1 MQNELLADDANKRT
15 DLARSRDGVRTL
27 IEATAGDLERSARY
41 RDIFR
46 PLGLSDE
53 LRVALRTRGA
63 FFPYMRLHRE
73 GPDGFSAAEAGFV
86 GRIAPYLA
94 EGIRL
99 GLLVRDAVM
108 ERADAPGLVL
118 LADDGTLVGNNGPA
132 HVWLDELRDPAADRL
147 LPIELY
153 AVVAELRGAADSSAP
168 PPRLRVRTRA
178 GRWVV
183 IHASWL
189 GSQRGQTA
197 AVIIE
202 PAPAIE
208 IAPLLMAAY
217 GLTPRER
224 AVTGLVCSG
233 LSTREVA
240 ARLHL
245 AEHTVQDHLKSVFH
259 EDWRAQP
266 ARARRHSSSAR
277 STCRA
282 PAPASTSTR
291 QGSSAPITRSRPG
304 APHRSRRRDDRLH
317 AVAQAELGED
327 VPDCVFTVASPT
339 TSSRAISALEQ
350 PRASRRSTSRSRSVS
365 SCERR
370 GGSHAA
376 DGERGELLDQPPG
389 DGGREQR
396 VAAPR
401 RRASPRS
408 APRAARP

>member
-1 MQNELLADDANKRT
+1 MIEGPALGNLTAAIADACRSGLDPDALRNAVLPRLRRAVPIDALWWATVDPATLLFTQAHRDGLPEEIGPYFVQNELLADDANKWT

-53 LRVALRTRGA
+53 LRVALRTGGA
-63 FFPYMRLHRE
+63 CWGYMCLHRG
-73 GPDGFSAAEAGFV
+73 GPDGFSAAEARFV

-118 LADDGTLVGNNGPA
+118 LADDGTLVGSNGPA
-132 HVWLDELRDPAADRL
+132 EVWLDELRDPAADRL

-153 AVVAELRGAADSSAP
+153 AVVAELRGAAGSSAP
-168 PPRLRVRTRA
+168 APRLRVRTRA

-189 GSQRGQTA
+189 ASQARETA

-245 AEHTVQDHLKSVFH
+245 AEHTVQDHLKSVF
-259 EDWRAQP
+259 
-266 ARARRHSSSAR
+266 
-277 STCRA
+277 
-282 PAPASTSTR
+282 TR
-291 QGSSAPITRSRPG
+291 TGV
-304 APHRSRRRDDRLH
+304 RSRREL
-317 AVAQAELGED
+317 VATILRQEYL
-327 VPDCVFTVASPT
+327 
-339 TSSRAISALEQ
+339 
-350 PRASRRSTSRSRSVS
+350 PRARAGQQVDASGFFSADHSVS
-365 SCERR
+365 
-370 GGSHAA
+370 
-376 DGERGELLDQPPG
+376 PG
-389 DGGREQR
+389 TTTL
-396 VAAPR
+396 
-401 RRASPRS
+401 AS
-408 APRAARP
+408 

>member
-1 MQNELLADDANKRT
+1 MIEGPALRNLTAAIADACRSGLDPDALRNAVLPRLRRAVPIDALWWATVDPATLLFTQAHRDGLPEDIGPYFVQNELLADDANKWT

-63 FFPYMRLHRE
+63 CWGYMCLHRE

-99 GLLVRDAVM
+99 GLLVRDAIM

-118 LADDGTLVGNNGPA
+118 LADDGTLVGSNGPA
-132 HVWLDELRDPAADRL
+132 DVWLDELRDPAADRL

-189 GSQRGQTA
+189 GSQARETA

-245 AEHTVQDHLKSVFH
+245 AEHTVQDHLKSVF
-259 EDWRAQP
+259 
-266 ARARRHSSSAR
+266 
-277 STCRA
+277 
-282 PAPASTSTR
+282 TR
-291 QGSSAPITRSRPG
+291 TGV
-304 APHRSRRRDDRLH
+304 RSRREL
-317 AVAQAELGED
+317 VATILRQEYL
-327 VPDCVFTVASPT
+327 
-339 TSSRAISALEQ
+339 
-350 PRASRRSTSRSRSVS
+350 PRARAGQHVDASGFFSADHSVS
-365 SCERR
+365 
-370 GGSHAA
+370 
-376 DGERGELLDQPPG
+376 PG
-389 DGGREQR
+389 TTT
-396 VAAPR
+396 P
-401 RRASPRS
+401 AS
-408 APRAARP
+408 

>member
-1 MQNELLADDANKRT
+1 LGLDPDVFRNVVLPRLRRAVPIDALWWATADPATLLFTQAHRDGLPEEIGPYFVQNEFLADDANKWT
-15 DLARSRDGVRTL
+15 DLAHSRDGVRTL

-53 LRVALRTRGA
+53 LRVALRTGA
-63 FFPYMRLHRE
+63 TCWGYMCLHRE
-73 GPDGFSAAEAGFV
+73 GPNGFSAAEARFV
-86 GRIAPYLA
+86 RRIAPYLA

-108 ERADAPGLVL
+108 ERSDAPGLVL
-118 LADDGTLVGNNGPA
+118 LAEDGTLVGANGPA
-132 HVWLDELRDPAADRL
+132 GAWLDELRDPAADRL

-153 AVVAELRGAADSSAP
+153 GVVAELRAVVDSTAA

-183 IHASWL
+183 IHGSWL
-189 GSQRGQTA
+189 GLQARETA

-202 PAPAIE
+202 PAPAGE

-245 AEHTVQDHLKSVFH
+245 AEHTVQDHLKSVF
-259 EDWRAQP
+259 
-266 ARARRHSSSAR
+266 
-277 STCRA
+277 
-282 PAPASTSTR
+282 TR
-291 QGSSAPITRSRPG
+291 TGV
-304 APHRSRRRDDRLH
+304 RSRREL
-317 AVAQAELGED
+317 VATILRQEYLPRARAGEQVD
-327 VPDCVFTVASPT
+327 ASGFFAPTGVPLRP
-339 TSSRAISALEQ
+339 ALE
-350 PRASRRSTSRSRSVS
+350 
-365 SCERR
+365 
-370 GGSHAA
+370 
-376 DGERGELLDQPPG
+376 
-389 DGGREQR
+389 
-396 VAAPR
+396 
-401 RRASPRS
+401 
-408 APRAARP
+408 